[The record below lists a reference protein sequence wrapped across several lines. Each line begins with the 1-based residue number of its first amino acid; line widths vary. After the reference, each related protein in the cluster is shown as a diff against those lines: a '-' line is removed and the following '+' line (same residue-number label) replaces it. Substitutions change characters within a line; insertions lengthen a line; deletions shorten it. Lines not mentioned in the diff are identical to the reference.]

1 MCVRYDILALYE
13 SPSFGG
19 FRLSAGYSFNAND
32 LSAAQS
38 GFATADNTRAITS
51 GLSYNNG
58 PLVAFIAYEQLNA
71 SNKLSNAQT
80 SATPLSFLFGAAYAF
95 KVLKLIPA
103 YDAEQAGCFPGK
115 GLPSGPNSL
124 GFQGTPRIASVQ
136 DLTEWKDPR
145 YN

>member
-1 MCVRYDILALYE
+1 MSTWGEGRLGRKYNVASRMMGILFGNQFGGFTQLNTGAGLGFSGSNWVRYDNLALYE

-58 PLVAFIAYEQLNA
+58 PLVAFIAYEQQIGRA
-71 SNKLSNAQT
+71 SCRERVCQ
-80 SATPLSFLFGAAYAF
+80 Y
-95 KVLKLIPA
+95 V
-103 YDAEQAGCFPGK
+103 
-115 GLPSGPNSL
+115 
-124 GFQGTPRIASVQ
+124 
-136 DLTEWKDPR
+136 
-145 YN
+145 

>member
-58 PLVAFIAYEQLNA
+58 PLLAFIAYEQLNA

-80 SATPLSFLFGAAYAF
+80 SATPRSFTVGAAYDF
-95 KVLKLIPA
+95 EVLKLIAA
-103 YDAEQAGCFPGK
+103 YERATDGWFAGK
-115 GLPSGPNSL
+115 GQIG
-124 GFQGTPRIASVQ
+124 RASWRGGVGQ
-136 DLTEWKDPR
+136 DG
-145 YN
+145 